1 MIGICSKL
9 RATLAISLLGP
20 GMVWLHRKM
29 MRRGK
34 RRGCQHRAFVMLR
47 VDALEL
53 HISGETGLELAHHR
67 RQARHFGNRIEQRS

>member
-1 MIGICSKL
+1 
-9 RATLAISLLGP
+9 
-20 GMVWLHRKM
+20 M

-53 HISGETGLELAHHR
+53 HISGETGLELAHHVR
-67 RQARHFGNRIEQRS
+67 GMFLVPSIAAMMLQRG